1 MSYTFLKTQYIYRYV
16 RTATEFNFVMKNGII
31 YSFNP
36 AGTHWTTLLTNDPKY
51 AQQRL
56 SLPEPPLY
64 RIGGFMLKD
73 IDPSYIKCKGTVAP
87 AYGQIG
93 GAEEIV
99 ITTPIQIVS
108 IFDMQNKNLV
118 YSFLK

>member
-1 MSYTFLKTQYIYRYV
+1 MSYTFLRTQYIYRYV

-73 IDPSYIKCKGTVAP
+73 IDPSYIKYKGTVAP